1 MTKPAL
7 LRGPRRAENYK
18 MKMMIAIM
26 VVVLSGFPVLATGH
40 AAGAPQA
47 DPIETIRQHYAS
59 INKSVPLY
67 RRVKKSLSGFS
78 GEGGELVAFFHGPS
92 VMKMVATF
100 YGEMGKAVEEYY
112 FWNGQLIF
120 VFRTDNNYDKPL
132 SGKIIKKT
140 ESRFYFK
147 DDKLIKWLE
156 ADGKEIGTDSAGYN
170 EKQNE
175 YLKTAKQFSD
185 GARSAKPAIEDQ
197 P

>member
-1 MTKPAL
+1 
-7 LRGPRRAENYK
+7 
-18 MKMMIAIM
+18 MKMLIAILL
-26 VVVLSGFPVLATGH
+26 VQVSGFTALTARHTGK
-40 AAGAPQA
+40 APQT

-59 INKSVPLY
+59 INKNVPLY
-67 RRVKKSLSGFS
+67 RRVKKSLSAFS

-92 VMKMVATF
+92 VMKMIATS
-100 YGEMGKAVEEYY
+100 YGEMGKAIEEYY

-132 SGKIIKKT
+132 SGKVIKQT

-147 DDKLIKWLE
+147 DDKLIKWL
-156 ADGKEIGTDSAGYN
+156 AGDGKEIGTDAAGYN
-170 EKQNE
+170 EKQNQ

-185 GARSAKPAIEDQ
+185 GARSAKPTIEDQ